1 MSGGLDG
8 RVAVVTGVSR
18 RRGIGYA
25 IACRLACAGASVFL
39 QHYSPHDAAQPWGAD
54 DVDVVVA
61 GVRRHLTPG
70 ARMGHASID
79 LSTSTGPATLI
90 DRAGALGHLDVL
102 VCNQAQSSPDG
113 ALAEVTAEV
122 LDLHWRVDA
131 RASILATQAFAAQHD
146 GREGGRVIWMSS
158 GQGKGPMPG
167 EIAYAASKAALAGL
181 VATAADELIDRGI
194 ILNAVNPGPVDTGYC
209 DPGEVTAAL
218 PRAFPQGRWGEPDDP
233 ARLIEWL
240 ASDAGRWVVGQVI
253 DSEGGFRRW
262 P

>member
-1 MSGGLDG
+1 M
-8 RVAVVTGVSR
+8 
-18 RRGIGYA
+18 
-25 IACRLACAGASVFL
+25 
-39 QHYSPHDAAQPWGAD
+39 
-54 DVDVVVA
+54 
-61 GVRRHLTPG
+61 
-70 ARMGHASID
+70 
-79 LSTSTGPATLI
+79 
-90 DRAGALGHLDVL
+90 
-102 VCNQAQSSPDG
+102 
-113 ALAEVTAEV
+113 TAEV